1 MKQFTIRPNEAGQRF
16 DKYLNK
22 LLKEAPKSFLYKM
35 LRKKNITLNNKK
47 ATGSEKLKEGDEIR
61 IFLSDETFGKFSKE
75 EAAPRAAT
83 SLSVIYEDK
92 NILLINKPCGMIS
105 QPDDTG
111 EPSLVEYVTGYLLKT
126 GQITEEELLTFHPSV
141 CNRLDKNTSGI
152 IAAGKSLT
160 GLQELSALFHDRTIH
175 KDYLCIVKGVLNNKQ
190 HIRGFLKKDQKK
202 NQVTVSKEKTP
213 DAKPIETIYTPL
225 GNNGKVTLLKVRLV
239 TGRTHQIRAHLAAEG
254 HPLMGDSKYGSSA
267 FNRSCRE
274 KYGLKH
280 QLLHAYCLTF
290 PKDTGN
296 LISVSQKRFL
306 AEPPKLFYHIIKEEQ
321 LEESYHENLE

>member
-16 DKYLNK
+16 DKYLSK

-61 IFLSDETFGKFSKE
+61 IFLSDETYGKFSKE
-75 EAAPRAAT
+75 EAAPRAVA
-83 SLSVIYEDK
+83 SLSIIYEDRD
-92 NILLINKPCGMIS
+92 ILLINKPCGMLS

-126 GQITEEELLTFHPSV
+126 GQITEEELRTFHPSV

-175 KDYLCIVKGVLNNKQ
+175 KDYLCIVKGVLNDKQ

-280 QLLHAYCLTF
+280 QLLHAYCLSF

-296 LISVSQKRFL
+296 LISVSEKCFL
-306 AEPPKLFYHIIKEEQ
+306 AEPPRLFYHIIKEEQ

>member
-16 DKYLNK
+16 DKYLSK

-61 IFLSDETFGKFSKE
+61 IFLSDETYEKFSKE

-83 SLSVIYEDK
+83 SLSIIYEDRD
-92 NILLINKPCGMIS
+92 ILLINKPRGMLS

-126 GQITEEELLTFHPSV
+126 GQITEEELRTFHPSV

-175 KDYLCIVKGVLNNKQ
+175 KDYLCIVKGVLNDKQ

-225 GNNGKVTLLKVRLV
+225 GNNGNVTLLKVRLV

-280 QLLHAYCLTF
+280 QLLHAYCLSF

-306 AEPPKLFYHIIKEEQ
+306 AEPPRLFYQIIKEEQ

>member
-1 MKQFTIRPNEAGQRF
+1 MKQFTIRPNESGQRF
-16 DKYLNK
+16 DKYLCK

-47 ATGSEKLKEGDEIR
+47 STGNEKLKEGDEIK
-61 IFLSDETFGKFSKE
+61 IFLSDETFEKFSRE
-75 EAAPRAAT
+75 EAAPRASA
-83 SLSVIYEDK
+83 SLSVIYEDRD
-92 NILLINKPCGMIS
+92 ILLINKPCGMLS

-111 EPSLVEYVTGYLLKT
+111 DPSLVEYITGYLLEA
-126 GQITEEELLTFHPSV
+126 GELTEEELRTFHPSV

-160 GLQELSALFHDRTIH
+160 GLQELSHLFHDRTIH
-175 KDYLCIVKGVLNNKQ
+175 KDYLCIVKGVLKEKQ
-190 HIRGFLKKDQKK
+190 HIRGFLKKDETK
-202 NQVTVSKEKTP
+202 NQVIVSKTQTP
-213 DAKPIETIYTPL
+213 EAKPIETLYTPL
-225 GNNGKVTLLKVRLV
+225 GNNGLVTLLKVRLI

-254 HPLMGDSKYGSSA
+254 HPLMGDTKYGSSG
-267 FNRSCRE
+267 FNKSYRE

-280 QLLHAYCLTF
+280 QLLHAYRLTF

-296 LISVSQKRFL
+296 LASVSGKCFQADL
-306 AEPPKLFYHIIKEEQ
+306 PGLFYHIIKKEQ

>member
-92 NILLINKPCGMIS
+92 NILLINKPCGMLS

-296 LISVSQKRFL
+296 LISVSQKRFS

>member
-16 DKYLNK
+16 DKYLSK

-35 LRKKNITLNNKK
+35 LRKKNITLNSKK

-61 IFLSDETFGKFSKE
+61 IFLSDETYGKFSKE
-75 EAAPRAAT
+75 ETAPRASA
-83 SLSVIYEDK
+83 SLSVIYEDRD
-92 NILLINKPCGMIS
+92 ILLINKPRGMLS

-126 GQITEEELLTFHPSV
+126 GQITEEELRTFHPSV

-175 KDYLCIVKGVLNNKQ
+175 KDYLCIVKGVLNDKQ
-190 HIRGFLKKDQKK
+190 HIRGFLKKHQKK

-267 FNRSCRE
+267 FNGSCRE